1 MRTTSYGLI
10 CVSYRSYEVFFL
22 LKGSLLKQSTKKKLN
37 KKIKVWIVQGGQ
49 YVATYFWLVLECNTV
64 AYIAVFITL
73 FGKMT
78 RQWNDKAHYCSD

>member
-1 MRTTSYGLI
+1 M
-10 CVSYRSYEVFFL
+10 
-22 LKGSLLKQSTKKKLN
+22 
-37 KKIKVWIVQGGQ
+37 KVWIVQGGQ

-78 RQWNDKAHYCSD
+78 RQWNDKAH